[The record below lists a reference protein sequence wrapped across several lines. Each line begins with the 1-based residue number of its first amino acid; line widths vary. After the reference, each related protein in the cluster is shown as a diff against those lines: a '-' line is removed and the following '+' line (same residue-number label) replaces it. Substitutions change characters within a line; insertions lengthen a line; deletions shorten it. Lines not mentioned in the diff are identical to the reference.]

1 MSASAPRVKH
11 VGIALALAVAA
22 WLSAARPAPAQT
34 TRPAGDPESSIR
46 AMIAREMRAND
57 LPGFALALVRPGT
70 DPWFHAAGTADPA
83 TSAPASAATVWRAGS
98 ISKLLT
104 ALAVMRLVEAGRL
117 DLDRPVE
124 AYLPEFRIENPFGEP
139 VTLRRLLS
147 HTSGLVREPPAG
159 SYFDAAAPDLAAT
172 VASLSG
178 TRLVLRPGEAV
189 KYSNAAV
196 ALAGRIVEVVSGE
209 PFADHILRRFLRPIG
224 MATASFARGAAPA
237 GGLAAGVMW
246 TLDGRR
252 FAAPTFDLGM
262 APAGSLYAS
271 MEDLAAFARWLLA
284 RGRASAEPLLA
295 PETLESM
302 WDPANGAGKGR
313 RVGLGFTASSL
324 GGRRTVGHSGAIY
337 GFATSLI
344 VLPDDGIAVAAATN
358 LDVANPIVEAI
369 ARHAVLAALAES
381 RGERPP
387 PAETPDPLPSRA
399 RYRPAD
405 PASPRPAPC
414 PASLR
419 PLIGHYGFDHNVLYL
434 REEGGRL
441 HALIEWFFDDVLAES
456 GSDRFVFPDSGLY
469 AREELRIERDATGR
483 VTGVVLSG
491 LRFPRRAVAP
501 EDGSTFRIRL
511 LRPVDELRREAAA
524 ATPPAGLGGTRA
536 PDLADVTT
544 LDPTLRLDIRYATTN
559 NFMGAAFYATA
570 RAFLQ
575 RPAAEALARA
585 QRALAAR
592 GFGLL
597 IHDAYRPW
605 SVTKMFFEATPPELR
620 HFVADPSR
628 GSRHNRGCAV
638 DLTLCDLATGRPVV
652 MPGGYDEMTERSHP
666 TYRGGTSEE
675 RWLRDLLRSA
685 MEAEGFAVYEF
696 EWWHFDYG
704 GWREYPV
711 LDVPFEKL

>member
-1 MSASAPRVKH
+1 MNVSAPRVTDA
-11 VGIALALAVAA
+11 GIALALVA
-22 WLSAARPAPAQT
+22 WLLAPAPAPGQAA
-34 TRPAGDPESSIR
+34 RAAGDVEASIR
-46 AMIAREMRAND
+46 AMIDREMRAND
-57 LPGFALALVRPGT
+57 LPGFALALVRPGAG
-70 DPWFHAAGTADPA
+70 PWFHAAGVADPA
-83 TSAPASAATVWRAGS
+83 APAPASAATIWRAGS
-98 ISKLLT
+98 ISKLFT

-124 AYLPEFRIENPFGEP
+124 AYLPELRLENPFGEP
-139 VTLRRLLS
+139 VTLRRLMS
-147 HTSGLVREPPAG
+147 HTAGLVREPPAG
-159 SYFDAAAPDLAAT
+159 SYFDAAEPDLAAT

-178 TRLVLRPGEAV
+178 TRLVVRPGETV

-209 PFADHILRRFLRPIG
+209 PFADHVLRRFLRPIG
-224 MATASFARGAAPA
+224 MPAASFARGAAPA
-237 GGLAAGVMW
+237 GRLATGVMW

-271 MEDLAAFARWLLA
+271 VEDLAAFARWLLV
-284 RGRASAEPLLA
+284 RGRTAAEPILA

-313 RVGLGFTASSL
+313 RVGLGFTVSSL
-324 GGRRTVGHSGAIY
+324 GGRRTVGHAGAIY

-358 LDVANPIVEAI
+358 LDAANPIVEAI
-369 ARHAVLAALAES
+369 ARHAALSALAVS
-381 RGERPP
+381 RGESLPSV
-387 PAETPDPLPSRA
+387 ETPDPLSSRA

-414 PASLR
+414 PPSLR

-434 REEGGRL
+434 REEAGRL
-441 HALIEWFFDDVLAES
+441 HALIEWFFDDVLTEAAP
-456 GSDRFVFPDSGLY
+456 DRFVFPDAGLY
-469 AREELRIERDATGR
+469 AREELRIERDAAGR
-483 VTGVVLSG
+483 VTGVLLSG

-501 EDGSTFRIRL
+501 EDGSSFRIRL
-511 LRPVDELRREAAA
+511 LRPVEDLRREATAA
-524 ATPPAGLGGTRA
+524 APPPGLGGTRA

-559 NFMGAAFYATA
+559 NFMGATFYATA

-575 RPAAEALARA
+575 RPAADALARV
-585 QRALAAR
+585 QRALAPR

-605 SVTKMFFEATPPELR
+605 SVTKMFYEATPPELR
-620 HFVADPSR
+620 HFVADPGR
-628 GSRHNRGCAV
+628 GSRHNRGAAV
-638 DLTLCDLATGRPVV
+638 DLTLCDLATGRPAV

-696 EWWHFDYG
+696 EWWHFDYRD
-704 GWREYPV
+704 WREYPV
-711 LDVPFEKL
+711 LNVPFEKL